1 MTKAENERKAIL
13 DLHDKISQLF
23 KNEEKRAHDK
33 LANLINSGAGVAQ
46 DHLANNLDYL
56 TPIQFMEAYKR
67 DSVSKLSSEVEK
79 VIKNYQLMM

>member
-33 LANLINSGAGVAQ
+33 LANLINSGAGVVQ

>member
-1 MTKAENERKAIL
+1 MTEAEEERKAIL

-23 KNEEKRAHDK
+23 ANEQKRAHDK
-33 LANLINSGAGVAQ
+33 LTHLINSGAGVVQ

-67 DSVSKLSSEVEK
+67 DSVSKQSSEVEK
-79 VIKNYQLMM
+79 IVENYQLLM